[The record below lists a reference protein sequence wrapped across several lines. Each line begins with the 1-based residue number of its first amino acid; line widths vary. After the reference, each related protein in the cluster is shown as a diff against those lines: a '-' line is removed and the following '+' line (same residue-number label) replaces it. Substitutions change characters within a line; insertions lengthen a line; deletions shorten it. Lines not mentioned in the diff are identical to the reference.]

1 MSVSEVVT
9 SGVEVG
15 EIDIAGLIGYFT
27 MWDWSKIRLTSEA
40 HKVLAVVTFSTV
52 IELVVWLEEL
62 GRKATTPWVTF
73 EECA

>member
-27 MWDWSKIRLTSEA
+27 MWD
-40 HKVLAVVTFSTV
+40 
-52 IELVVWLEEL
+52 LE
-62 GRKATTPWVTF
+62 
-73 EECA
+73 